1 MNSTEIRQ
9 SFLDFYAQRGHTLLP
24 SASLVPVADPSLL
37 LINAGMAPLKR
48 YFLGLEPPPAA
59 RCANSQK
66 CVRTIDI
73 DQVGR
78 TNRHNTFF
86 EMLGKWSFGDYFKLQ
101 AMQYT
106 LEWYTQLGLDHSRLY
121 ITHHEKDEES
131 RCLWLKEMGW
141 PESRLFALGDADNLW
156 AAGDVGPWGYDTE
169 YFWDFA
175 PDGQPVDKA
184 RFELLGSQGRI
195 VEIGNDVFMQFNR
208 DDSGNVSELPSKNVD
223 FGGGLERMCMVLQ
236 DKRTSFQTDCFDYL
250 IRGFAEVVGG
260 GSEDELFTLG
270 ADGFNPY
277 WLAADHIRTA
287 TFLLGD
293 GVTPGNKGRNFVV
306 RRLVRRIVAQA
317 YKLGVR
323 RPFIMQLA
331 DLVIERLGGHY
342 VELRQNRERF
352 IEPWISKEEQ
362 QFFEVM
368 DAGYGRL
375 ATKIEHA
382 VESQQP
388 IPGEFLFELYDTYG
402 FPRDIAEEICA
413 EQGVEVLGDAFERE
427 MQAQRVRARGAGKF
441 TAMEGSGELTPGIGE
456 LTPEGFAPPVIFTGY
471 TETDTEASV
480 VAIEDLADIRKAGAL
495 IVNGE
500 EAIKGLRLTTDR
512 TPFYSASG
520 GQPDDTGWL
529 ITDEGSFPVQSGAKR
544 GQHIVGPLNGELPNL
559 EEGSTVILAVNTE
572 RRMALRRP
580 HTTTHLMLRAM
591 KLVLGTHISQ
601 AGSQLDEDVIRF
613 DFSHFQAVTPD
624 EQRHIEDLVN
634 RWILEDQPVTWTEM
648 PLVQA
653 KEMGVTAVF
662 DEKYG
667 NVVRVV
673 SVGDGDPDD
682 VEGWTS
688 RELCGGTHLDHTAQ
702 AGSFM
707 VVKEESVQSGVRRIY
722 ALTGY
727 KALAFAR
734 ANRGVADRLGT
745 HYKRPLPNPSS
756 IALSDYA
763 QQVDEWLAES
773 FGKLEAT
780 EQELRE
786 AKQQAV
792 EARRELA
799 LGALVPQL
807 EVQASEAGGLHVLAA
822 EVELGDRGD
831 AKYLGER
838 FAGGLWKD
846 NYVVFIAANVDGKA
860 ALFAK
865 VSPEAIARGVKAVDL
880 IKLAASICGGGG
892 GGRDDFAE
900 AGGKDGSMVPEA
912 AEAVWKKI
920 SELLSS

>member
-1 MNSTEIRQ
+1 
-9 SFLDFYAQRGHTLLP
+9 
-24 SASLVPVADPSLL
+24 
-37 LINAGMAPLKR
+37 
-48 YFLGLEPPPAA
+48 
-59 RCANSQK
+59 
-66 CVRTIDI
+66 
-73 DQVGR
+73 
-78 TNRHNTFF
+78 
-86 EMLGKWSFGDYFKLQ
+86 
-101 AMQYT
+101 
-106 LEWYTQLGLDHSRLY
+106 
-121 ITHHEKDEES
+121 
-131 RCLWLKEMGW
+131 
-141 PESRLFALGDADNLW
+141 
-156 AAGDVGPWGYDTE
+156 
-169 YFWDFA
+169 
-175 PDGQPVDKA
+175 
-184 RFELLGSQGRI
+184 
-195 VEIGNDVFMQFNR
+195 MQFNR
-208 DDSGNVSELPSKNVD
+208 DEAGSVSELPSKNVD
-223 FGGGLERMCMVLQ
+223 FGGGLERMSMVLQ

-250 IRGFAEVVGG
+250 IRGFAEVIGG
-260 GSEDELFTLG
+260 GSDDELFTLG
-270 ADGFNPY
+270 PDGFNPY

-323 RPFIMQLA
+323 RPFIMRLA
-331 DLVIERLGGHY
+331 DLVIGRLGGHY
-342 VELRQNRERF
+342 VELKLNRERF

-427 MQAQRVRARGAGKF
+427 MESQRARARAAGKF
-441 TAMEGSGELTPGIGE
+441 EAMEGSGDVTPGISE
-456 LTPEGFAPPVIFTGY
+456 LKVEGFAPEPVVFTGY
-471 TETDTEASV
+471 TETDTEAKVLSV
-480 VAIEDLADIRKAGAL
+480 ENIADIRKAAAL
-495 IVNGE
+495 IAPAGAA
-500 EAIKGLRLTTDR
+500 AIAGLRLTTDR
-512 TPFYSASG
+512 TPFYSAAG

-529 ITDEGSFPVQSGAKR
+529 VTDEGNFPLQSGTKR
-544 GQHIVGPLNGELPNL
+544 GQHIVAPNADGNLPNL
-559 EEGSTVILAVNTE
+559 EEGSSVILAVNIQ

-580 HTTTHLMLRAM
+580 HTTTHLMLGAM
-591 KLVLGTHISQ
+591 KSVLGAHISQ

-613 DFSHFQAVTPD
+613 DFSHFQAVSPE
-624 EQRHIEDLVN
+624 EQRRIEEIVN
-634 RWILEDQPVTWTEM
+634 RWLLEDHPVTWAEM
-648 PLVQA
+648 PLTHA
-653 KEMGVTAVF
+653 KEIGVTAVF

-673 SVGDGDPDD
+673 SVGQGDPDD
-682 VEGWTS
+682 VSDWVS
-688 RELCGGTHLDHTAQ
+688 RELCGGTHLDHTSQ
-702 AGSFM
+702 AGSF
-707 VVKEESVQSGVRRIY
+707 VIVKEESVQSGVRRIY

-727 KALAFAR
+727 KAIAFAN
-734 ANRGVADRLGT
+734 ANRAVADRIGA

-756 IALSDYA
+756 IVLSDYA
-763 QQVDEWLAES
+763 RQVDEWLAEN

-792 EARRELA
+792 EARRELS
-799 LGALVPQL
+799 LGALVPTLQGSATDL
-807 EVQASEAGGLHVLAA
+807 GGVNTLSVD
-822 EVELGDRGD
+822 VELADRGD
-831 AKYLGER
+831 VKYLGER
-838 FAGGLWKD
+838 FAGGIWKD
-846 NYVVFIAANVDGKA
+846 NYVVFIAANVEGKA

-900 AGGKDGSMVPEA
+900 AGGKDGSKVGEA
-912 AEAVWKKI
+912 AEAVRKRLA
-920 SELLSS
+920 ELL